1 MIGGYHKV
9 NGVAIRYWTW
19 PRQPAPARYRN
30 ITPSRT
36 SWPPYGRRASP
47 ERIRRCWATATA
59 CAGNFGISTPRV
71 VGWPRAL
78 VRDHPQLTTDE
89 AAHFVLAAYDDLC
102 PVPGAYDYWA
112 YTAPA
117 EISWP
122 ATTGRKLKTPPWRVP
137 DSESTRF

>member
-30 ITPSRT
+30 ITRPGLL
-36 SWPPYGRRASP
+36 GRRKGGGHHRNGSGDAG
-47 ERIRRCWATATA
+47 RRLPGVLGTLESARL
-59 CAGNFGISTPRV
+59 GQSGGRGP
-71 VGWPRAL
+71 

-102 PVPGAYDYWA
+102 PVPGVYDYWA
-112 YTAPA
+112 Y
-117 EISWP
+117 
-122 ATTGRKLKTPPWRVP
+122 
-137 DSESTRF
+137 STS